1 MKTQPG
7 DIGEECDTHAHAH
20 ERGHQGKKGVW
31 RKGMIISDRVT
42 NIKANGTRDKK
53 KKKGRGASRNT
64 RKNSHTI

>member
-53 KKKGRGASRNT
+53 KKGRGG
-64 RKNSHTI
+64 K